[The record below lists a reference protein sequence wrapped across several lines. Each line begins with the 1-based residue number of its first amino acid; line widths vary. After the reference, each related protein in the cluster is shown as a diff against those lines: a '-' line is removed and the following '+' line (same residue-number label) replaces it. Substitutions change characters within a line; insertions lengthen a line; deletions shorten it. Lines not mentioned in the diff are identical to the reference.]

1 MLIPSPGETTAYTL
15 IEALLNR
22 CPVIADHSG
31 YAEEYRPPEY
41 LPKKL
46 EPAYLVEKLQYALQ
60 GMHSLRHVFSATFER
75 VATELTW
82 SRWAGRPGRSTRK
95 CSPDKVLL

>member
-1 MLIPSPGETTAYTL
+1 MLIPSPGETTPSTL

-46 EPAYLVEKLQYALQ
+46 ESAYLVEKLQYALRACTVC
-60 GMHSLRHVFSATFER
+60 GMFFLQ
-75 VATELTW
+75 
-82 SRWAGRPGRSTRK
+82 RSNALQ
-95 CSPDKVLL
+95 PN